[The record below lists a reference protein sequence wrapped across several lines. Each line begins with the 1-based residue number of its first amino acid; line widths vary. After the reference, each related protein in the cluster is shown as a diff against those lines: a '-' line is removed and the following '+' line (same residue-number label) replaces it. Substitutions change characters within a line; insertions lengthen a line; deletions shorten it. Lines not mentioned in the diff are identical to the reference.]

1 MKRGFTLAE
10 VLITLVIIGI
20 IASMTIPSVIN
31 DQKDK
36 EILARLKK
44 SYSTLSQVM
53 MLSQSFNG
61 LYTGWGL
68 QDNNDDSS
76 RDTFEIILPL
86 I

>member
-61 LYTGWGL
+61 ITMTIRAEILL
-68 QDNNDDSS
+68 K
-76 RDTFEIILPL
+76 IILPL